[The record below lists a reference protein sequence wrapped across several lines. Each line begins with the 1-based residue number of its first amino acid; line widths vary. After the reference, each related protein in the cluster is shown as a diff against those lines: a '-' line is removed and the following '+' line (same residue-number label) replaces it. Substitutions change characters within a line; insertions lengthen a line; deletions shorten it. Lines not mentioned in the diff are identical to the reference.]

1 MKLLGIDYG
10 TKRIGLAIS
19 DEGMKFAFPKKILE
33 NKLGVIEELGQVIKN
48 EKIFEI
54 VIGDALNTD
63 GSANDVTPELNSFI
77 DELGHKFQ
85 LPIKK
90 EREFFTSIEARG
102 REGKESRNAREIK
115 RDTSAKVDASAAALI
130 LQRYLD
136 KRNNS
141 QNSI

>member
-1 MKLLGIDYG
+1 MKILGIDYG

-19 DEGMKFAFPKKILE
+19 DEGMKFAFPKKLIENNMDVLE
-33 NKLGVIEELGQVIKN
+33 EIGKIIKD

-54 VIGDALNTD
+54 VVGDTLDASGEENE
-63 GSANDVTPELNSFI
+63 VTFELQDFI
-77 DELGHKFQ
+77 ESLGHKFQ

-102 REGKESRNAREIK
+102 RAGKESLNAREIK
-115 RDTSAKVDASAAALI
+115 KVSPDKVDASAAALI

-136 KRNNS
+136 RRS
-141 QNSI
+141 HSLE

>member
-1 MKLLGIDYG
+1 MKILGIDYG
-10 TKRIGLAIS
+10 AKRIGLAIS
-19 DEGMKFAFPKKILE
+19 DEGMKFAFPKKIIQ
-33 NKLGVIEELGQVIKN
+33 NDPNTKEEIGKIIKD

-54 VIGDALNTD
+54 VIGDTLGAD
-63 GSANDVTPELNSFI
+63 GSENDVTMELSSFVE
-77 DELGHKFQ
+77 ELGHKFQ

-102 REGKESRNAREIK
+102 REGKESRNAREVK
-115 RDTSAKVDASAAALI
+115 RGTPAKVDASAAALI